1 MIRFDTMTHALAVT
15 HAIAVDIRELNA
27 GAVLGVALVVPSE
40 KYLSVLAEGTDIAIS
55 PTLSAETWR
64 EIDAWTND
72 VESRLPAKPAP
83 MTPSIVAAF
92 VGAEQT
98 QHLSAQRFAAI
109 PITVA
114 SRDELN
120 SLAHR
125 LLPGLM
131 KARSSDA

>member
-1 MIRFDTMTHALAVT
+1 MTHAFAVT

-27 GAVLGVALVVPSE
+27 GALLGVAMVVPSE
-40 KYLSVLAEGTDIAIS
+40 KYLSVLAEGSDIAIS

-64 EIDAWTND
+64 EINAWTND

-98 QHLSAQRFAAI
+98 QRLSAQRFAAI

-114 SRDELN
+114 SRDELI
-120 SLAHR
+120 SLADR

-131 KARSSDA
+131 KARSWDA